1 MDKERYNELVDTAV
15 KRAWNSMGQFFKLY
29 DFNPALFKH
38 LFEIDV
44 KISDEK
50 NDSNSKY
57 PSKEENYIIL
67 YSDYIDGL
75 IAGLDEGRYSKQY
88 VINDIATTVIHE
100 VIHANR
106 SVFVK
111 DGCVTYIDEE
121 YDSEPAVVDENYL
134 NYLLSSVISDE
145 EYFNSYVVVPIRV
158 DYLGEDMYTVY
169 AYNNVTNQYHIYE
182 NQQFRS
188 SNIHEIADE
197 LNTNRLRYTPTKTFA
212 CTRKFESIDYD
223 SQEEAIDVEISSAD
237 YLEECL
243 VEVIAKY
250 ILYSRKSKQFNLDA
264 FVLSIEAEDTLP
276 EYKLAAKMLAKMGE
290 EVILWFI
297 LSYYDDF
304 YDKKTY
310 DKLKAKY
317 DEVFEEF
324 NKLASED
331 EQIMVDQMVVS
342 VTNILE
348 NSLY

>member
-1 MDKERYNELVDTAV
+1 MYKERYDELVDTAV

-44 KISDEK
+44 RVSEEESSHNAKYTSK
-50 NDSNSKY
+50 N
-57 PSKEENYIIL
+57 ENYIIL
-67 YSDYIDGL
+67 YSSYIDGL
-75 IAGLDEGRYSKQY
+75 LAGLDEGRYSKQY

-111 DGCVTYIDEE
+111 DGSVTYIEEE
-121 YDSEPAVVDENYL
+121 YDSEPLVVDEAYL
-134 NYLLSSVISDE
+134 NYLLSSVTSDE

-169 AYNNVTNQYHIYE
+169 AYNNVTNQYHIFE

-197 LNTNRLRYTPTKTFA
+197 INTNRLRYTPSKTFA
-212 CTRKFESIDYD
+212 CTRKFESIDYEN
-223 SQEEAIDVEISSAD
+223 QEEVIDIELSEDD

-276 EYKLAAKMLAKMGE
+276 EYKLAARMIAKMGE

-310 DKLKAKY
+310 DKLKKKY

-324 NKLASED
+324 NRLASED